1 MKTKILSIIFILITI
16 SSISAKEVLVVGTYD
31 SFSAE
36 WGPGPVIE
44 TEFEKICNCDVQY
57 VSTSQAGTLAN
68 EIFLKDKDVILGVEM
83 HEFNY
88 TSENWNIYES

>member
-44 TEFEKICNCDVQY
+44 TEFEI
-57 VSTSQAGTLAN
+57 
-68 EIFLKDKDVILGVEM
+68 
-83 HEFNY
+83 
-88 TSENWNIYES
+88 